1 MDSAYQ
7 DVEAQNVSY
16 EEPQGRRSGGHAT
29 SSTLSPDGITTTTRR
44 PTNFK
49 RQKSLV
55 RPERERVDRN
65 HPQYH
70 YRNAT
75 QNLDGSTIR
84 VQASTTGTD
93 PTGTP
98 LGRTGGVRRGKSV
111 LGREPEKP
119 GQPRLKAKSS
129 TPKRKAFVDIK
140 GLKKQ
145 SREWP
150 SKWIVYYN
158 AITCCFPAALL
169 KSCGMHT
176 KEIQRAWR
184 EKIALVSII
193 IVMVMAV
200 AFLTFGLQQAL
211 CRDNQTGKFVAGSR
225 PLNVIING
233 KGYYFSANANA
244 TGGVV
249 WMHPSINK
257 DISNEPVDIMNV
269 PVYGAKGMD
278 ASFLFQDPAGGAC
291 DKFIRRSTPAAAG
304 DIQANYY
311 FPCKMRS
318 IDGLTTVDPTPDKS
332 GAACH
337 APANDRSFWASLK
350 ARSADAPAYYTWD
363 NITSTDRRLFAYDGD
378 VIDAD
383 ILKWIKTDFTLDDG
397 ILAIRNGSIPV
408 QRDLSFLF
416 TQKKMTAL
424 GACLKQIARVGAM
437 DSKTIGCMTSD
448 VITYVSLVI
457 ILGVVFIKFF
467 LAVFFGWFLSHRLGG
482 FDNETY
488 QDRMKRAEQIEAWSS
503 DINRPA
509 FNNSKR
515 QTFFPTTSRFT
526 PSGSSSVLNT
536 PSLGQPSAR
545 PLSTFNRPTS
555 VFKPYTPPGS
565 PSANPAFLSPSS
577 TSLNRASYFNQPLGP
592 NGTPP
597 PSPPPLP
604 GAMRPSSIA
613 SFSGLRQMSRR
624 SSTSS
629 STATQPSNCPLPTS
643 PFVIQQPPV
652 TYQPFNFPLIHTM
665 ALVTCYSEGIDGLR
679 TTLDSIATTDYPNSH
694 KLIVVICD
702 GMIIGAGNNMSTPDI
717 CLSMMHDDL
726 IPRDD
731 VMAHSYVAIADGT
744 KRHNMAKVYAGFY
757 KYDDETVPD
766 KKLQKRVP
774 ICLIVKVGGPTEQN
788 MPKPGNRGKRDS
800 QIILM
805 SFLQHV
811 MFDERMTS
819 FEYEL
824 FNTIWRVTGVAP
836 DRYEIVLMV
845 DADTKVYPDSLSRMI
860 AAMAHDHEIMGL
872 CGETK
877 IANKTDSWVTM
888 IQVFEY
894 YISHH
899 MSKAFESMFG
909 GVTCLPGC
917 FCMYRIKAPK
927 GPNGYWVPILAN
939 PDIVEHYSENVVDT
953 LHKKNLLL
961 LGEDRYLST
970 LMLRTFPKRKMMF
983 VPQAI
988 CKTVVPDTF
997 KILLSQRR
1005 RWINSTIH
1013 NLMELVLVRDLC
1025 GTFCFSMQFIIFMEL
1040 VGTVVLPAAI
1050 SFTIYLVT
1058 ISIYRAVS
1066 HNESIPDTT
1075 VPLLLLAAILGLP
1088 AVLIVMTSRKMVYVG
1103 WMMVYLCSIFV
1114 WNFVLPAYA
1123 YWHFDD
1129 FSWGQTRMVAGE
1141 VAGAD
1146 HGGKEG
1152 QFDSSHITMKR
1163 WGEWERERRQK
1174 AAILAGLPAPQFLQV
1189 SDSGED
1195 YGMLGGGQGG
1205 MVREEDLSDESSNSR
1220 KTGDSAKPFAINRH
1234 LTQTSTGS
1242 SMNSSGGYTLT
1253 DPGFPGGPS
1262 MDSIPLLNMHAP
1274 APGGTIGRQRVSQ
1287 YNPYAGG
1294 SPGADARRMSTFMP
1308 PQSRQFTSSPKLSSN
1323 LVTSN
1328 YTPPP
1333 PPPGAR
1339 LASID
1344 TKAGPSPMMMMAA
1357 GAARAGSS
1365 VPSQMMSGSGQ
1376 GPVSQPSSG
1385 VGASPMRYPSEG
1397 STSSQ

>member
-1 MDSAYQ
+1 MESAYQ
-7 DVEAQNVSY
+7 DLENPSVTY
-16 EEPQGRRSGGHAT
+16 EEPHNRRQSAGPSLT
-29 SSTLSPDGITTTTRR
+29 IDTRR
-44 PTNFK
+44 PNPNFR

-55 RPERERVDRN
+55 RPERERIDKN
-65 HPQYH
+65 HPQYF
-70 YRNAT
+70 YRNVT
-75 QNLDGSTIR
+75 QNLDGSHIK
-84 VQASTTGTD
+84 VQASTTGNN
-93 PTGTP
+93 PTGAP
-98 LGRTGGVRRGKSV
+98 MGRATGGVRRGKSV

-119 GQPRLKAKSS
+119 GQMRSKSKS
-129 TPKRKAFVDIK
+129 QPKRKTIADIK
-140 GLKKQ
+140 NLKNPLKKEK
-145 SREWP
+145 REWP
-150 SKWIVYYN
+150 SKWIIYYN
-158 AITCCFPAALL
+158 AITCCFPAAILG
-169 KSCGMHT
+169 KCGMHT
-176 KEIQRAWR
+176 AEIQRAWR
-184 EKIALVSII
+184 EKIALVSL
-193 IVMVMAV
+193 IVFMVMAV

-211 CRDNQTGKFVAGSR
+211 CQDEQSGKFVAGSR
-225 PLNVIING
+225 QQDVIVNG
-233 KGYYFSANANA
+233 MGYYFNAQDSGN
-244 TGGVV
+244 GEPV
-249 WMHPSINK
+249 WMHPAVNK
-257 DISNEPVDIMNV
+257 DVSSEKIDIMNDRNNA
-269 PVYGAKGMD
+269 AKGMD
-278 ASFLFQDPAGGAC
+278 ASFLFQDQASAC
-291 DKFIRRSTPAAAG
+291 EGLITRSTAAAPA
-304 DIQANYY
+304 DNQAQYI
-311 FPCKMRS
+311 FPCVMRA
-318 IDGLTTVDPTPDKS
+318 IDGSTPPGSTPPGSVPNKIVD
-332 GAACH
+332 ACH
-337 APANDRSFWASLK
+337 TPVPDRESWNNLKSLYN
-350 ARSADAPAYYTWD
+350 APAYYTWG
-363 NITSTDRRLFAYDGD
+363 NITNPDRNLFAYDGD
-378 VIDAD
+378 VYDAD
-383 ILKWIKTDFTLDDG
+383 ILKWIKKDFALDET
-397 ILAIRNGSIPV
+397 IESLRNGTIPLR
-408 QRDLSFLF
+408 RDLSFLF
-416 TQKKMTAL
+416 VQKKMTNV
-424 GACLKQIARVGAM
+424 GACLKQIARIGAM

-509 FNNSKR
+509 FATKR

-526 PSGSSSVLNT
+526 PTAPNPGTSSGLGT
-536 PSLGQPSAR
+536 PSLAPPNAR
-545 PLSTFNRPTS
+545 PISTFNRPSS
-555 VFKPYTPPGS
+555 VLKPYTPPGS
-565 PSANPAFLSPSS
+565 PGINPAFLSASS
-577 TSLNRASYFNQPLGP
+577 TSLSRGSYLNQNLGP

-604 GAMRPSSIA
+604 NPMRPSSIA
-613 SFSGLRQMSRR
+613 SFGGPRNISRR

-629 STATQPSNCPLPTS
+629 STAAQPTNCPMPVS
-643 PFVIQQPPV
+643 PHVIQQPPV
-652 TYQPFNFPLIHTM
+652 SFQPFNFPLIHTM
-665 ALVTCYSEGIDGLR
+665 SLVTCYSEGIDGLR

-717 CLSMMHDDL
+717 CLSMMQDDL
-726 IPRDD
+726 VPRDD
-731 VMAHSYVAIADGT
+731 VIAHSYVAIADGT

-757 KYDDETVPD
+757 KYDDET
-766 KKLQKRVP
+766 
-774 ICLIVKVGGPTEQN
+774 
-788 MPKPGNRGKRDS
+788 
-800 QIILM
+800 IILM
-805 SFLQHV
+805 GFLQHV

-824 FNTIWRVTGVAP
+824 FNTIWRIAGVPA

-1025 GTFCFSMQFIIFMEL
+1025 GTFCFSMQFVIFMEL

-1050 SFTIYLVT
+1050 SFTIYLVV
-1058 ISIYRAVS
+1058 ISIYRAIS
-1066 HNESIPDTT
+1066 HDESIPDTT

-1163 WGEWERERRQK
+1163 WGEWEKERRMK
-1174 AAILAGLPAPQFLQV
+1174 AAILAGLPTPQFLV

-1195 YGMLGGGQGG
+1195 WMSH
-1205 MVREEDLSDESSNSR
+1205 VREEEMSDESSNSR
-1220 KTGDSAKPFAINRH
+1220 QTSDSSLPFASRH
-1234 LTQTSTGS
+1234 MTNGS
-1242 SMNSSGGYTLT
+1242 SGSAGGYSLT
-1253 DPGFPGGPS
+1253 DGGPFQNPG

-1274 APGGTIGRQRVSQ
+1274 APGGTIGRQRASQ
-1287 YNPYAGG
+1287 YHPNSPYGV
-1294 SPGADARRMSTFMP
+1294 PDRMSTLTP
-1308 PQSRQFTSSPKLSSN
+1308 PAMVHTPNRQYTSSPKLSSHLN
-1323 LVTSN
+1323 TS
-1328 YTPPP
+1328 YTPPLAP
-1333 PPPGAR
+1333 PSGPR
-1339 LASID
+1339 LGSID
-1344 TKAGPSPMMMMAA
+1344 TRAGPGSRPESPL
-1357 GAARAGSS
+1357 
-1365 VPSQMMSGSGQ
+1365 P
-1376 GPVSQPSSG
+1376 
-1385 VGASPMRYPSEG
+1385 
-1397 STSSQ
+1397 

>member
-1 MDSAYQ
+1 MESAYQ
-7 DVEAQNVSY
+7 DLENPSVTY
-16 EEPQGRRSGGHAT
+16 EEPHNRRQSGG
-29 SSTLSPDGITTTTRR
+29 LSLTIDTRR
-44 PTNFK
+44 PNPNFR

-55 RPERERVDRN
+55 RPERERIDKN
-65 HPQYH
+65 HPQYF
-70 YRNAT
+70 YRNVT
-75 QNLDGSTIR
+75 QNLDGSHIK
-84 VQASTTGTD
+84 VQASTTGNN

-98 LGRTGGVRRGKSV
+98 MGRATGGVRRGKSV

-119 GQPRLKAKSS
+119 GQMRSKSKS
-129 TPKRKAFVDIK
+129 QPKRKTIADIK
-140 GLKKQ
+140 NLKNPLKKEK
-145 SREWP
+145 REWP
-150 SKWIVYYN
+150 SKWIIYYN
-158 AITCCFPAALL
+158 AITCCFPAAILG
-169 KSCGMHT
+169 KCGMHT
-176 KEIQRAWR
+176 AEIQRAWR
-184 EKIALVSII
+184 EKIALVSL
-193 IVMVMAV
+193 IVFMVMAV

-211 CRDNQTGKFVAGSR
+211 CQDAQSGKFVAGSR
-225 PLNVIING
+225 QQDVILNG
-233 KGYYFSANANA
+233 MGYYFNAQDSGN
-244 TGGVV
+244 GEPV
-249 WMHPSINK
+249 WLHPALDK
-257 DISNEPVDIMNV
+257 DISSEKIDIMNDDHSA
-269 PVYGAKGMD
+269 AKGMD
-278 ASFLFQDPAGGAC
+278 ASFLFQDPASAC
-291 DKFIRRSTPAAAG
+291 EGLITRSIPAAPTDNQAQYIFPCIMRAIDGSTPPG
-304 DIQANYY
+304 
-311 FPCKMRS
+311 S
-318 IDGLTTVDPTPDKS
+318 LTDKI
-332 GAACH
+332 GTACH
-337 APANDRSFWASLK
+337 TPTADRESWNNLKSLYN
-350 ARSADAPAYYTWD
+350 APAYYTWG
-363 NITSTDRRLFAYDGD
+363 NITNPDRNLFAYDGD
-378 VIDAD
+378 VYDAD
-383 ILKWIKTDFTLDDG
+383 ILKWIKQDFTVDETIASL
-397 ILAIRNGSIPV
+397 RNGTIPLR
-408 QRDLSFLF
+408 RDLSFLF
-416 TQKKMTAL
+416 VQKKMTNV
-424 GACLKQIARVGAM
+424 GACLKQIARIGAM

-509 FNNSKR
+509 FATKR

-526 PSGSSSVLNT
+526 PTTPNSGTSSGLGT
-536 PSLGQPSAR
+536 PSLAPPNAR
-545 PLSTFNRPTS
+545 PISTFNRPSS
-555 VFKPYTPPGS
+555 VLKPYTPPGS
-565 PSANPAFLSPSS
+565 PGINPAFLSASS
-577 TSLNRASYFNQPLGP
+577 NSLNRGSYLNQNLGP

-604 GAMRPSSIA
+604 NPMRPSSIA
-613 SFSGLRQMSRR
+613 SFGGPRNISRR

-629 STATQPSNCPLPTS
+629 STATQQTNCPMPVS
-643 PFVIQQPPV
+643 PHVIQQPPV
-652 TYQPFNFPLIHTM
+652 SFQPFNFPLIHTM
-665 ALVTCYSEGIDGLR
+665 SLVTCYSEGIDGLR

-717 CLSMMHDDL
+717 CLSMMQDDL
-726 IPRDD
+726 VPRDD
-731 VMAHSYVAIADGT
+731 VIAHSYVAIADGT

-757 KYDDETVPD
+757 KYDDETVPN
-766 KKLQKRVP
+766 KQLQKRVP
-774 ICLIVKVGGPTEQN
+774 MCVIVKVGGPTEQN
-788 MPKPGNRGKRDS
+788 LPKPGNRGKRDS

-805 SFLQHV
+805 GFLQHV

-824 FNTIWRVTGVAP
+824 FNTIWRVAGVPA

-997 KILLSQRR
+997 TILLSQRR

-1025 GTFCFSMQFIIFMEL
+1025 GTFCFSMQFVIFMEL

-1050 SFTIYLVT
+1050 SFTIYLVA
-1058 ISIYRAVS
+1058 ISIYRAIS
-1066 HNESIPDTT
+1066 HDESIPDTT

-1163 WGEWERERRQK
+1163 WGEWEKERRMK
-1174 AAILAGLPAPQFLQV
+1174 AAILAGLPTPQFLV

-1195 YGMLGGGQGG
+1195 WMSQ
-1205 MVREEDLSDESSNSR
+1205 VREEEMSDESSNSR
-1220 KTGDSAKPFAINRH
+1220 QTSDSSLPFASRH
-1234 LTQTSTGS
+1234 MTNGS
-1242 SMNSSGGYTLT
+1242 SGSAGGYSLT
-1253 DPGFPGGPS
+1253 DGGPFQNPG

-1274 APGGTIGRQRVSQ
+1274 APGGTIGRQRASQ
-1287 YNPYAGG
+1287 YHPNSPYGV
-1294 SPGADARRMSTFMP
+1294 PDRMSTLTP
-1308 PQSRQFTSSPKLSSN
+1308 PAMVHTPNRQYTSSPKLSSHLN
-1323 LVTSN
+1323 TS

-1333 PPPGAR
+1333 APPSGPR
-1339 LASID
+1339 LGSID
-1344 TKAGPSPMMMMAA
+1344 TRAGPGSRPESPL
-1357 GAARAGSS
+1357 
-1365 VPSQMMSGSGQ
+1365 P
-1376 GPVSQPSSG
+1376 
-1385 VGASPMRYPSEG
+1385 
-1397 STSSQ
+1397 

>member
-1 MDSAYQ
+1 MDSAHQ
-7 DVEAQNVSY
+7 DVEATGVSY
-16 EEPQGRRSGGHAT
+16 EEPGQGRRQGATTTGASLGPEGGA
-29 SSTLSPDGITTTTRR
+29 TTTRR

-65 HPQYH
+65 HPQYY

-75 QNLDGSTIR
+75 QNLDGSAIR

-93 PTGTP
+93 PTGAP
-98 LGRTGGVRRGKSV
+98 LNRTGGVRRGKSV

-119 GQPRLKAKSS
+119 GQPRLKSKSN
-129 TPKRKAFVDIK
+129 TPKNKTFDS
-140 GLKKQ
+140 LKKLKEESQ
-145 SREWP
+145 EWP
-150 SKWIVYYN
+150 SMWVVYYN
-158 AITCCFPAALL
+158 AITCCFPAAIL
-169 KSCGMHT
+169 KSCGMGT
-176 KEIQRAWR
+176 IEIQRAWR
-184 EKIALVSII
+184 EKIALVSLIL
-193 IVMVMAV
+193 VMVLAV

-211 CRDNQTGKFVAGSR
+211 CQDEQSGKFVAGSR
-225 PLNVIING
+225 PTDVIVNG
-233 KGYYFSANANA
+233 MGYYFQPQN
-244 TGGVV
+244 
-249 WMHPSINK
+249 WMHPPIDK
-257 DISNEPVDIMNV
+257 DISLDTIDIMNV
-269 PVYGAKGMD
+269 PTYAAKGMD
-278 ASFLFQDPAGGAC
+278 ASFLFQETVGGAC
-291 DKFIRRSTPAAAG
+291 EGFITRTTTAAAN
-304 DIQANYY
+304 DLTADYY
-311 FPCKMRS
+311 FPCVMRS
-318 IDGLTTVDPTPDKS
+318 SDGITAVNTTVDKTGLGCHTATADRTYWNTLKS
-332 GAACH
+332 DY
-337 APANDRSFWASLK
+337 N
-350 ARSADAPAYYTWD
+350 APAYYNWD
-363 NITSTDRRLFAYDGD
+363 NITDTNRNFFAFDGD
-378 VIDAD
+378 VMDAD
-383 ILKWIKTDFTLDDG
+383 ILKWIKTDYTVDDS
-397 ILAIRNGSIPV
+397 LNALRNGSIV
-408 QRDLSFLF
+408 LQRDLSFLF
-416 TQKKMTAL
+416 VQKDMTKL

-437 DSKTIGCMTSD
+437 DSKTIGCMASD
-448 VITYVSLVI
+448 IITYVSLVI

-488 QDRMKRAEQIEAWSS
+488 QDRMKRAEQIEAWTS

-509 FNNSKR
+509 FNTKR

-526 PSGSSSVLNT
+526 PTTGGSSPALSNLS
-536 PSLGQPSAR
+536 PGQGMAR
-545 PLSTFNRPTS
+545 PMSIYNRPTS
-555 VFKPYTPPGS
+555 VFKPYTPPSS
-565 PSANPAFLSPSS
+565 PNANPAYMSPSS
-577 TSLNRASYFNQPLGP
+577 TSLSRASYLNHASAS
-592 NGTPP
+592 NGASP
-597 PSPPPLP
+597 PSPPPIP
-604 GAMRPSSIA
+604 GATRPVSVA
-613 SFSGLRQMSRR
+613 SFGGVRNTSRR

-629 STATQPSNCPLPTS
+629 STATQPSNCPLPVS
-643 PFVIQQPPV
+643 PFAVKQPPV
-652 TYQPFNFPLIHTM
+652 SFQPFNFPLIHTM

-702 GMIIGAGNNMSTPDI
+702 GMIVGAGNNMSTPEI
-717 CLSMMHDDL
+717 CLSMMQDDL
-726 IPRDD
+726 VPRDD
-731 VMAHSYVAIADGT
+731 VISHSYVAIADGT

-774 ICLIVKVGGPTEQN
+774 MCLIVKVGGPTEQN
-788 MPKPGNRGKRDS
+788 QPKPGNRGKRDS

-824 FNTIWRVTGVAP
+824 FNTIWRVAGVAP

-845 DADTKVYPDSLSRMI
+845 DADTKVYPDSLSRMV

-1013 NLMELVLVRDLC
+1013 NLLELVLVRDLC
-1025 GTFCFSMQFIIFMEL
+1025 GTFCFSMQFVIFMEL

-1058 ISIYRAVS
+1058 ISIYKAVT
-1066 HNESIPDTT
+1066 NDPKIPNTT

-1103 WMMVYLCSIFV
+1103 WMMVYLGSIFV
-1114 WNFVLPAYA
+1114 WNFVLPSYA

-1141 VAGAD
+1141 VAGHD
-1146 HGGKEG
+1146 HGTKEG

-1163 WGEWERERRQK
+1163 WGEWERERRHK
-1174 AAILAGLPAPQFLQV
+1174 AAILAGLPAPQFQV

-1195 YGMLGGGQGG
+1195 WI
-1205 MVREEDLSDESSNSR
+1205 VREEELSDGSSNSR
-1220 KTGDSAKPFAINRH
+1220 KTSESAKPFAGNRH
-1234 LTQTSTGS
+1234 MSQGS
-1242 SMNSSGGYTLT
+1242 SGSMNGVGAGGGYQLS
-1253 DPGFPGGPS
+1253 DPGFPVTPS
-1262 MDSIPLLNMHAP
+1262 MDSIPLLNMHVP
-1274 APGGTIGRQRVSQ
+1274 TPGGTIGRQRVSQ
-1287 YNPYAGG
+1287 FNPYGG
-1294 SPGADARRMSTFMP
+1294 GNPPDRMPGFLS

-1323 LVTSN
+1323 LATSS

-1333 PPPGAR
+1333 PPPGGPR
-1339 LASID
+1339 LNSID
-1344 TKAGPSPMMMMAA
+1344 TRAPSPMLMMAA
-1357 GAARAGSS
+1357 GVAMNDSS
-1365 VPSQMMSGSGQ
+1365 TALA
-1376 GPVSQPSSG
+1376 QPSSDD
-1385 VGASPMRYPSEG
+1385 
-1397 STSSQ
+1397 SQ

>member
-1 MDSAYQ
+1 MESSDQ
-7 DVEAQNVSY
+7 DLENPSVTYA
-16 EEPQGRRSGGHAT
+16 EPQNRRQPQSGLVIDT
-29 SSTLSPDGITTTTRR
+29 SKRHNI
-44 PTNFK
+44 NFR

-55 RPERERVDRN
+55 RPERERIDRN
-65 HPQYH
+65 HPQYF
-70 YRNAT
+70 YRNVT
-75 QNLDGSTIR
+75 QNLDSSHI
-84 VQASTTGTD
+84 VIQASTTGTD
-93 PTGTP
+93 PTGGAP
-98 LGRTGGVRRGKSV
+98 PSRATGGVRRGKSV
-111 LGREPEKP
+111 LGREIEKP
-119 GQPRLKAKSS
+119 GQMRSKVKVANS
-129 TPKRKAFVDIK
+129 KRKTITYIHSLK
-140 GLKKQ
+140 SPLKKEN
-145 SREWP
+145 REWP
-150 SKWIVYYN
+150 SKWVMYYQ
-158 AITCCFPAALL
+158 AVTCCFPAAVL
-169 KSCGMHT
+169 KTFGGMHT
-176 KEIQRAWR
+176 LEIQRAWR
-184 EKIALVSII
+184 EKIALVSLIVI
-193 IVMVMAV
+193 MVMVV

-211 CRDNQTGKFVAGSR
+211 CQDERSGKFVAGSR
-225 PLNVIING
+225 AEDVIING
-233 KGYYFSANANA
+233 MGYYFNAQDSGNGEP
-244 TGGVV
+244 T
-249 WMHPSINK
+249 WMHPSLNK
-257 DISNEPVDIMNV
+257 DISSEPVDIMNA
-269 PVYGAKGMD
+269 PGNAAKGMD
-278 ASFLFQDPAGGAC
+278 ASFLFQDVIGGAC
-291 DKFIRRSTPAAAG
+291 EGLITRNTPAAPT
-304 DIQANYY
+304 DTQANYY
-311 FPCKMRS
+311 FPCVMRS
-318 IDGLTTVDPTPDKS
+318 IDGITPLNATADRS

-337 APANDRSFWASLK
+337 TPPADRAFWNVLK
-350 ARSADAPAYYTWD
+350 SRYNAPAYYTWG
-363 NITSTDRRLFAYDGD
+363 NISNTDRSFFAYDGD
-378 VIDAD
+378 VIDAE
-383 ILKWIKTDFTLDDG
+383 ILKWIKPDFTLNDNMNA
-397 ILAIRNGSIPV
+397 LRNGSIRL
-408 QRDLSFLF
+408 QRDLSYLF
-416 TQKKMTAL
+416 VQKKMTNV
-424 GACLKQIARVGAM
+424 GTCLKQIARVGAM
-437 DSKTIGCMTSD
+437 DSKTIGCVTSD

-509 FNNSKR
+509 FANTKR
-515 QTFFPTTSRFT
+515 STFFPTTSRFT
-526 PSGSSSVLNT
+526 PTTNNHGSAS
-536 PSLGQPSAR
+536 SLGAQSLGPPSAR
-545 PLSTFNRPTS
+545 PLSNLNKPNGSFSKPTS
-555 VFKPYTPPGS
+555 PISPGI
-565 PSANPAFLSPSS
+565 NPAFLSASS
-577 TSLNRASYFNQPLGP
+577 ASASSASLHRGSYFNQSFGS

-597 PSPPPLP
+597 ASPPPIP
-604 GAMRPSSIA
+604 NPMRPISVN
-613 SFSGLRQMSRR
+613 SFGGMRNISRR
-624 SSTSS
+624 SSMSS
-629 STATQPSNCPLPTS
+629 SSAIQVSNCPMPVS
-643 PFVIQQPPV
+643 PFLIPQPPV
-652 TYQPFNFPLIHTM
+652 SFQPFNFPLIHTL

-726 IPRDD
+726 IPREE
-731 VMAHSYVAIADGT
+731 VVAHSYVAIADGT

-805 SFLQHV
+805 GFLQHV

-824 FNTIWRVTGVAP
+824 FNSIWRLTGVSA

-927 GPNGYWVPILAN
+927 GGSGYWVPILAN

-1025 GTFCFSMQFIIFMEL
+1025 GTFCFSMQFVIFMEL

-1058 ISIYRAVS
+1058 ISIYRAIS
-1066 HNESIPDTT
+1066 HDEKIPDTT

-1152 QFDSSHITMKR
+1152 QFDSSYIIMKR
-1163 WGEWERERRQK
+1163 WGEWEKERRLK
-1174 AAILAGLPAPQFLQV
+1174 AAILAGLPAPRFLV

-1195 YGMLGGGQGG
+1195 WSSQM
-1205 MVREEDLSDESSNSR
+1205 REEELSDGSPSSR
-1220 KTGDSAKPFAINRH
+1220 LARDSALPFARNINPG
-1234 LTQTSTGS
+1234 ST
-1242 SMNSSGGYTLT
+1242 GYTLS
-1253 DPGFPGGPS
+1253 DNPVYPGP
-1262 MDSIPLLNMHAP
+1262 MDSIPLFNMHAP
-1274 APGGTIGRQRVSQ
+1274 APGGTIGRQSFAT
-1287 YNPYAGG
+1287 P
-1294 SPGADARRMSTFMP
+1294 DRMSTLTP
-1308 PQSRQFTSSPKLSSN
+1308 PSMGYIQNRQFSTSPMLSSN
-1323 LVTSN
+1323 LAGSN
-1328 YTPPP
+1328 YTPPLL
-1333 PPPGAR
+1333 PPGGPH
-1339 LASID
+1339 LTSID
-1344 TKAGPSPMMMMAA
+1344 TRTASPTPLLS
-1357 GAARAGSS
+1357 GNNGSI
-1365 VPSQMMSGSGQ
+1365 PSQRQDS
-1376 GPVSQPSSG
+1376 
-1385 VGASPMRYPSEG
+1385 
-1397 STSSQ
+1397 

>member
-1 MDSAYQ
+1 MDPPYQ
-7 DVEAQNVSY
+7 DLESSSITYA
-16 EEPQGRRSGGHAT
+16 EPHNRRQSQGGLTIDTNMRG
-29 SSTLSPDGITTTTRR
+29 R
-44 PTNFK
+44 PNPNFR

-55 RPERERVDRN
+55 RPERERVDRS
-65 HPQYH
+65 HPQYF
-70 YRNAT
+70 YRNVT
-75 QNLDGSTIR
+75 QNLDGSHVK
-84 VQASTTGTD
+84 VQPSTTGTD
-93 PTGTP
+93 PTGGVAP
-98 LGRTGGVRRGKSV
+98 GRSAGGVRRGKSV
-111 LGREPEKP
+111 LGREIEKP
-119 GQPRLKAKSS
+119 GQMRVKAKA
-129 TPKRKAFVDIK
+129 TAPKRKIIADIK
-140 GLKKQ
+140 NPLKKKK
-145 SREWP
+145 REWP
-150 SKWIVYYN
+150 SKWIMYYN

-176 KEIQRAWR
+176 AEIQRAWR
-184 EKIALVSII
+184 EKIALVSL
-193 IVMVMAV
+193 IVMMVLAV

-211 CRDNQTGKFVAGSR
+211 CQDEQSGKFVAGSR
-225 PLNVIING
+225 AEDVIVNG
-233 KGYYFSANANA
+233 MGYYFNAQDSGN
-244 TGGVV
+244 GEPF
-249 WMHPSINK
+249 WMHPTLNK
-257 DISNEPVDIMNV
+257 EISNEPVDIMNAV
-269 PVYGAKGMD
+269 GGYAAKGMD
-278 ASFLFQDPAGGAC
+278 ASFLFQDTAGGAC
-291 DKFIRRSTPAAAG
+291 EGLIARSAPAAPT
-304 DIQANYY
+304 DTQANYY
-311 FPCKMRS
+311 FPCVMRS
-318 IDGLTTVDPTPDKS
+318 INGVTPVNATVDRA

-337 APANDRSFWASLK
+337 TPPADRAFWNTLK
-350 ARSADAPAYYTWD
+350 AKYNAPAYYTWG
-363 NITSTDRRLFAYDGD
+363 NISNTDRSLFAYDGD

-383 ILKWIKTDFTLDDG
+383 ILKWIKPEYTLDENMNA
-397 ILAIRNGSIPV
+397 LRNGSIHL

-416 TQKKMTAL
+416 VQKKMTKV

-437 DSKTIGCMTSD
+437 DSKTIGCVTSD

-467 LAVFFGWFLSHRLGG
+467 LAVFFGWFLSNRLGG

-488 QDRMKRAEQIEAWSS
+488 QDRIKRAEQIEAWSS

-509 FNNSKR
+509 FANSKR
-515 QTFFPTTSRFT
+515 STFFPTTSRFT
-526 PSGSSSVLNT
+526 PISNNPGSSTLGT
-536 PSLGQPSAR
+536 PTLGAPSAR
-545 PLSTFNRPTS
+545 PVSNFNRPIS
-555 VFKPYTPPGS
+555 AFNKPYTPPGS
-565 PSANPAFLSPSS
+565 PGINPAFLSASS
-577 TSLNRASYFNQPLGP
+577 ASNTSLNRGSYLNQSLGP

-604 GAMRPSSIA
+604 NPMRPA
-613 SFSGLRQMSRR
+613 SVNSFGGMRNMSRR

-629 STATQPSNCPLPTS
+629 STTPQQSNCPMPVS
-643 PFVIQQPPV
+643 PFAIAQPPV
-652 TYQPFNFPLIHTM
+652 SYQPFNFPLIHTM

-717 CLSMMHDDL
+717 CLSMMQDDL
-726 IPRDD
+726 VPRDD
-731 VMAHSYVAIADGT
+731 VVAHSYVAIADGT

-774 ICLIVKVGGPTEQN
+774 MCLIVKVGGPTEQN

-805 SFLQHV
+805 GFLQHV

-824 FNTIWRVTGVAP
+824 FNTIWRLTGVAP

-927 GPNGYWVPILAN
+927 GGNGYWVPILAN

-1025 GTFCFSMQFIIFMEL
+1025 GTFCFSMQFVIFMEL

-1058 ISIYRAVS
+1058 ISIYRAIS
-1066 HNESIPDTT
+1066 HDSSIPDTT

-1163 WGEWERERRQK
+1163 WGEWEKERRQK
-1174 AAILAGLPAPQFLQV
+1174 AAILAGLPTPQFLV

-1195 YGMLGGGQGG
+1195 WMSQ
-1205 MVREEDLSDESSNSR
+1205 VREEELSDESSSSR
-1220 KTGDSAKPFAINRH
+1220 KTGDSSQPFARH
-1234 LTQTSTGS
+1234 MTSGSSGSTG
-1242 SMNSSGGYTLT
+1242 GYSLS
-1253 DPGFPGGPS
+1253 DNLVYPAPG

-1274 APGGTIGRQRVSQ
+1274 APGGTIGRQSAI
-1287 YNPYAGG
+1287 YNYGNNTIYGVP
-1294 SPGADARRMSTFMP
+1294 DRMSTLTP
-1308 PQSRQFTSSPKLSSN
+1308 PAMSHVPNRQFTASPKLSSS
-1323 LVTSN
+1323 LAASN

-1333 PPPGAR
+1333 LPPTGPR
-1339 LASID
+1339 LNSID
-1344 TKAGPSPMMMMAA
+1344 TRAASPTPLLSGGSRPESPMP
-1357 GAARAGSS
+1357 RQDS
-1365 VPSQMMSGSGQ
+1365 
-1376 GPVSQPSSG
+1376 
-1385 VGASPMRYPSEG
+1385 
-1397 STSSQ
+1397 

>member
-1 MDSAYQ
+1 MS
-7 DVEAQNVSY
+7 
-16 EEPQGRRSGGHAT
+16 
-29 SSTLSPDGITTTTRR
+29 
-44 PTNFK
+44 
-49 RQKSLV
+49 
-55 RPERERVDRN
+55 VDRGIIGCHTN
-65 HPQYH
+65 
-70 YRNAT
+70 
-75 QNLDGSTIR
+75 
-84 VQASTTGTD
+84 V
-93 PTGTP
+93 
-98 LGRTGGVRRGKSV
+98 RGK
-111 LGREPEKP
+111 
-119 GQPRLKAKSS
+119 
-129 TPKRKAFVDIK
+129 
-140 GLKKQ
+140 
-145 SREWP
+145 W
-150 SKWIVYYN
+150 N
-158 AITCCFPAALL
+158 AL
-169 KSCGMHT
+169 
-176 KEIQRAWR
+176 
-184 EKIALVSII
+184 
-193 IVMVMAV
+193 
-200 AFLTFGLQQAL
+200 
-211 CRDNQTGKFVAGSR
+211 
-225 PLNVIING
+225 
-233 KGYYFSANANA
+233 
-244 TGGVV
+244 
-249 WMHPSINK
+249 
-257 DISNEPVDIMNV
+257 
-269 PVYGAKGMD
+269 
-278 ASFLFQDPAGGAC
+278 
-291 DKFIRRSTPAAAG
+291 
-304 DIQANYY
+304 
-311 FPCKMRS
+311 
-318 IDGLTTVDPTPDKS
+318 
-332 GAACH
+332 
-337 APANDRSFWASLK
+337 
-350 ARSADAPAYYTWD
+350 ARSAPTAPAYYTWE
-363 NITSTDRRLFAYDGD
+363 NITREDRNLFAYDGD

-383 ILKWIKTDFTLDDG
+383 ILKWIKTDQFTVSDSIAAL
-397 ILAIRNGSIPV
+397 RNGSIPLR
-408 QRDLSFLF
+408 RDLSFLF
-416 TQKKMTAL
+416 TKSKMGNL
-424 GACLKQIARVGAM
+424 GACVKQIARVGAM
-437 DSKTIGCMTSD
+437 DSKTIGCMTAD

-503 DINRPA
+503 DINKPA
-509 FNNSKR
+509 FANNKR
-515 QTFFPTTSRFT
+515 QTLFPTTSRFT
-526 PSGSSSVLNT
+526 PTTGSNTGSSSALAT
-536 PSLGQPSAR
+536 PSLGTPSAR

-565 PSANPAFLSPSS
+565 PGVNPAYLSASS
-577 TSLNRASYFNQPLGP
+577 SSLNRASYFNGPLGP

-604 GAMRPSSIA
+604 SALRPSSVA
-613 SFSGLRQMSRR
+613 SFGGIRNNSRR

-629 STATQPSNCPLPTS
+629 SNATQPSNCPLPIS
-643 PFVIQQPPV
+643 PFAVQQPPV
-652 TYQPFNFPLIHTM
+652 SFQPFNFPLIHTM

-717 CLSMMHDDL
+717 CLSMMQDDL
-726 IPRDD
+726 VPRDD
-731 VMAHSYVAIADGT
+731 VVAHSYVAIADGT

-757 KYDDETVPD
+757 KYDDETVPN
-766 KKLQKRVP
+766 KQLQKRVP
-774 ICLIVKVGGPTEQN
+774 MCVIVKVGGPTEQN
-788 MPKPGNRGKRDS
+788 LPKPGNRGKRDS

-805 SFLQHV
+805 GFLQHV

-824 FNTIWRVTGVAP
+824 FNTIWRIAGVPA

-1025 GTFCFSMQFIIFMEL
+1025 GTFCFSMQFVIFMEL

-1050 SFTIYLVT
+1050 SFTIYLVVL
-1058 ISIYRAVS
+1058 SIYGVIA
-1066 HNESIPDTT
+1066 HDTSIDTK

-1174 AAILAGLPAPQFLQV
+1174 AAILAGLPTPQFMV
-1189 SDSGED
+1189 SDSGEEW
-1195 YGMLGGGQGG
+1195 LSGQ
-1205 MVREEDLSDESSNSR
+1205 VREEELSDGSSNSR
-1220 KTGDSAKPFAINRH
+1220 KTSDSAQPFASPRH
-1234 LTQTSTGS
+1234 TPQGS
-1242 SMNSSGGYTLT
+1242 ETRRYTLS
-1253 DPGFPGGPS
+1253 DPPAAV
-1262 MDSIPLLNMHAP
+1262 DSIPLLNMHAP

-1287 YNPYAGG
+1287 YSPY
-1294 SPGADARRMSTFMP
+1294 GASGYGNFDNGANNNRMSTFTPPMMP
-1308 PQSRQFTSSPKLSSN
+1308 HPTRQYTSSPKLSSN
-1323 LVTSN
+1323 LASSN

-1333 PPPGAR
+1333 PAPGGPR
-1339 LASID
+1339 LNSID
-1344 TKAGPSPMMMMAA
+1344 TRAPSPLPPA
-1357 GAARAGSS
+1357 GAF
-1365 VPSQMMSGSGQ
+1365 
-1376 GPVSQPSSG
+1376 GPQRTDS
-1385 VGASPMRYPSEG
+1385 
-1397 STSSQ
+1397 

>member
-1 MDSAYQ
+1 MEPHQ
-7 DVEAQNVSY
+7 DPESHTVTIA
-16 EEPQGRRSGGHAT
+16 EPQNPRQSVLFDTPGVRRTNT
-29 SSTLSPDGITTTTRR
+29 S
-44 PTNFK
+44 NFR

-75 QNLDGSTIR
+75 QNLDGSHVR

-93 PTGTP
+93 PTGAVP
-98 LGRTGGVRRGKSV
+98 RSAGVRRGKSV
-111 LGREPEKP
+111 LGREIEKP
-119 GQPRLKAKSS
+119 GQARTKPKPAG
-129 TPKRKAFVDIK
+129 PKRKIIPDINES
-140 GLKKQ
+140 LKKKD
-145 SREWP
+145 REWP
-150 SKWIVYYN
+150 SKWIIYYN
-158 AITCCFPAALL
+158 AVTCCFPAALL
-169 KSCGMHT
+169 KSCGMQT
-176 KEIQRAWR
+176 PEIQRAWR
-184 EKIALVSII
+184 EKIALVSL
-193 IVMVMAV
+193 IVIMVLAV
-200 AFLTFGLQQAL
+200 GFLTFGLQQAL
-211 CRDNQTGKFVAGSR
+211 CQDEQSGKFVAGSR
-225 PLNVIING
+225 PENVIVDG
-233 KGYYFSANANA
+233 MGYYFNSEDKGN
-244 TGGVV
+244 GEPFFS
-249 WMHPSINK
+249 HPTLNK
-257 DISNEPVDIMNV
+257 LISSENVDIMNA
-269 PVYGAKGMD
+269 PGNAAKGMD
-278 ASFLFQDPAGGAC
+278 ASFLFQTAAARAPC
-291 DKFIRRSTPAAAG
+291 QHLITRKTPADPN
-304 DIQANYY
+304 DIQQDLF
-311 FPCKMRS
+311 FPCTMRS
-318 IDGLTTVDPTPDKS
+318 IDGTTQINPVADKKNSNPCHLVDS
-332 GAACH
+332 A
-337 APANDRSFWASLK
+337 RVFWSNLK
-350 ARSADAPAYYTWD
+350 TKYNAPAYYTWD
-363 NITSTDRRLFAYDGD
+363 NVTNPDRSFFAYDGD
-378 VIDAD
+378 VLDGD
-383 ILKWIKTDFTLDDG
+383 ILKWIKVDEFNIDDN
-397 ILAIRNGSIPV
+397 INALINGSIPLH
-408 QRDLSFLF
+408 RDLSFLF
-416 TQKKMTAL
+416 VQRKMTDL
-424 GACLKQIARVGAM
+424 GTCLKSIARVGAM
-437 DSKTIGCMTSD
+437 DSKTIGCVTSD

-467 LAVFFGWFLSHRLGG
+467 LAVFFGWFLSNRLGG

-488 QDRMKRAEQIEAWSS
+488 QDRMKRAEHIEAWSS
-503 DINRPA
+503 DIHRPA
-509 FNNSKR
+509 FSNSKR
-515 QTFFPTTSRFT
+515 ATLFPTTSRFT
-526 PSGSSSVLNT
+526 PTSSNPGST
-536 PSLGQPSAR
+536 QSLGAPSAR
-545 PLSTFNRPTS
+545 PISTFHRPGS
-555 VFKPYTPPGS
+555 ALHKPTPPGS
-565 PSANPAFLSPSS
+565 PAVNPAFLSASS
-577 TSLNRASYFNQPLGP
+577 TSLNRMSYLNQPLGP

-597 PSPPPLP
+597 PSPPPPPPLANP
-604 GAMRPSSIA
+604 MRPPSVH
-613 SFSGLRQMSRR
+613 SFSGGRNMSRR

-629 STATQPSNCPLPTS
+629 STQAQPSNCPMPVS
-643 PFVIQQPPV
+643 PFVIPQPPV
-652 TYQPFNFPLIHTM
+652 SYQPFNFPLIHTM

-717 CLSMMHDDL
+717 CLSMMQDDL
-726 IPRDD
+726 VPRDE
-731 VMAHSYVAIADGT
+731 VVSHSYVAIADGT

-774 ICLIVKVGGPTEQN
+774 MCLIVKVGGPTEQN

-805 SFLQHV
+805 GFLQHV

-819 FEYEL
+819 FEYEF
-824 FNTIWRVTGVAP
+824 FNTIWRLTGVSA

-877 IANKTDSWVTM
+877 IANKTDSWVSM

-927 GPNGYWVPILAN
+927 GDNGYWVPILAN

-1013 NLMELVLVRDLC
+1013 NLLELVLVRDLC
-1025 GTFCFSMQFIIFMEL
+1025 GTFCFSMQFVIFMEL

-1058 ISIYRAVS
+1058 ISIYRAIS
-1066 HNESIPDTT
+1066 HDPKIPDTT

-1103 WMMVYLCSIFV
+1103 WMMVYLCSIFI

-1141 VAGAD
+1141 GAGGHD

-1152 QFDSSHITMKR
+1152 HFDSSHIVMKR
-1163 WGEWERERRQK
+1163 WGEWEKERRRK
-1174 AAILAGLPAPQFLQV
+1174 AALLAGLPTPQFLV
-1189 SDSGED
+1189 SDTDE
-1195 YGMLGGGQGG
+1195 YMGGQL
-1205 MVREEDLSDESSNSR
+1205 REEELSDESTSTR
-1220 KTGDSAKPFAINRH
+1220 RTGDSAQPFARQNNG
-1234 LTQTSTGS
+1234 SNTGYTLS
-1242 SMNSSGGYTLT
+1242 DPPVGYTLT
-1253 DPGFPGGPS
+1253 DTPISASPTL
-1262 MDSIPLLNMHAP
+1262 DSIPLMNMHAP
-1274 APGGTIGRQRVSQ
+1274 APGGTIGRQSMYIPSQ
-1287 YNPYAGG
+1287 
-1294 SPGADARRMSTFMP
+1294 SPFGLPDRMSTLSP
-1308 PQSRQFTSSPKLSSN
+1308 GIGPDRRLSNSPKQSSN
-1323 LVTSN
+1323 LAGSS
-1328 YTPPP
+1328 YTPPSGP
-1333 PPPGAR
+1333 R
-1339 LASID
+1339 LGSID
-1344 TKAGPSPMMMMAA
+1344 TRATLSSPL
-1357 GAARAGSS
+1357 
-1365 VPSQMMSGSGQ
+1365 SGS
-1376 GPVSQPSSG
+1376 VFTESTESQHD
-1385 VGASPMRYPSEG
+1385 M
-1397 STSSQ
+1397 

>member
-1 MDSAYQ
+1 METYQ
-7 DVEAQNVSY
+7 DLESQSHGDS
-16 EEPQGRRSGGHAT
+16 QGRRPSQGVLTIDTSNSANRTTPRSAT
-29 SSTLSPDGITTTTRR
+29 GFR
-44 PTNFK
+44 

-55 RPERERVDRN
+55 RPERERIDRN
-65 HPQYH
+65 HPQYY

-75 QNLDGSTIR
+75 QNLDGSHIK
-84 VQASTTGTD
+84 VQASTTGND
-93 PTGTP
+93 PMMAPTSP
-98 LGRTGGVRRGKSV
+98 SAGRANAMAAGGIRRGKSV
-111 LGREPEKP
+111 LGREIEKP
-119 GQPRLKAKSS
+119 GQMRNKAKAAAAS
-129 TPKRKAFVDIK
+129 KRKTIADIK
-140 GLKKQ
+140 NLKNPLKK
-145 SREWP
+145 SKREWP
-150 SKWIVYYN
+150 SKWIIYYN
-158 AITCCFPAALL
+158 AITCCFPGALL
-169 KSCGMHT
+169 KRCGMHT
-176 KEIQRAWR
+176 QEIQRAWR
-184 EKIALVSII
+184 EKIALVSL
-193 IVMVMAV
+193 IVMMVLAV

-211 CRDNQTGKFVAGSR
+211 CQDEQSGKFVAGSR
-225 PLNVIING
+225 EQDVIVNG
-233 KGYYFSANANA
+233 MGYYFNAEDSGN
-244 TGGVV
+244 GENV
-249 WMHPSINK
+249 WLHPSLNK
-257 DISNEPVDIMNV
+257 DISSEPVDIMNA
-269 PVYGAKGMD
+269 PGFAAKGMD
-278 ASFLFQDPAGGAC
+278 ASFLFQEPAGGAC
-291 DKFIRRSTPAAAG
+291 EGLITRIQPAPAT
-304 DIQANYY
+304 DNQANLY
-311 FPCKMRS
+311 FPCVMLS
-318 IDGLTTVDPTPDKS
+318 IDGTTQVNQTVDRTGS
-332 GAACH
+332 ACH
-337 APANDRSFWASLK
+337 LPASDRSSWNELK
-350 ARSADAPAYYTWD
+350 KLYNAPAYYTWG
-363 NITSTDRRLFAYDGD
+363 NITNPDRSYFAYDGD
-378 VIDAD
+378 VIDAE
-383 ILKWIKTDFTLDDG
+383 ILKWIKPEFLIDENINAL
-397 ILAIRNGSIPV
+397 RNGSIRL

-416 TQKKMTAL
+416 VQKKMTKV
-424 GACLKQIARVGAM
+424 GACLKQIARVGAV

-482 FDNETY
+482 FNNETY

-509 FNNSKR
+509 FANSKR
-515 QTFFPTTSRFT
+515 TTFFPTTSRFT
-526 PSGSSSVLNT
+526 PTVASGSGSSLGT
-536 PSLGQPSAR
+536 PMMAPTAR
-545 PLSTFNRPTS
+545 PISSFNRPNS
-555 VFKPYTPPGS
+555 VFNKPYTPPGS
-565 PSANPAFLSPSS
+565 PGINPAFLSASS
-577 TSLNRASYFNQPLGP
+577 TSLSRNSYFNQTLGP

-604 GAMRPSSIA
+604 NPMRPSSVS
-613 SFSGLRQMSRR
+613 SFGGNGIRGVSRR

-629 STATQPSNCPLPTS
+629 STANQQFSNCPMPVS
-643 PFVIQQPPV
+643 PFVIAQPPV
-652 TYQPFNFPLIHTM
+652 SFQPFNFPLIHTM
-665 ALVTCYSEGIDGLR
+665 ALVTCYSEGVDGLR

-694 KLIVVICD
+694 KMIVIICD

-717 CLSMMHDDL
+717 CLSMMQDDL

-731 VMAHSYVAIADGT
+731 VIAHSYVAIADGT

-757 KYDDETVPD
+757 KYNDETVPD

-774 ICLIVKVGGPTEQN
+774 VCLIVKVGGPTEQN
-788 MPKPGNRGKRDS
+788 LPKPGNRGKRDS

-805 SFLQHV
+805 GFLQHV
-811 MFDERMTS
+811 MFDERLTS

-824 FNTIWRVTGVAP
+824 FNTIWRLTGVAP

-1025 GTFCFSMQFIIFMEL
+1025 GTFCFSMQFVIFMEL

-1050 SFTIYLVT
+1050 SFTIYLVV
-1058 ISIYRAVS
+1058 ISIYRAIS
-1066 HNESIPDTT
+1066 HDETIPDTT

-1163 WGEWERERRQK
+1163 WGEWEKERRQK
-1174 AAILAGLPAPQFLQV
+1174 AAILAGLPTPQFLV

-1195 YGMLGGGQGG
+1195 WH
-1205 MVREEDLSDESSNSR
+1205 VKEEELSDESSSSR
-1220 KTGDSAKPFAINRH
+1220 RTGDSSLPFASRH
-1234 LTQTSTGS
+1234 LTSGS
-1242 SMNSSGGYTLT
+1242 SGSAGTGVYSLSETYNPMM
-1253 DPGFPGGPS
+1253 PG
-1262 MDSIPLLNMHAP
+1262 MDSIPLMNMHAP
-1274 APGGTIGRQRVSQ
+1274 APGGTIGRQRASQ
-1287 YNPYAGG
+1287 LPPSGSSVFSNGVVVVPDRVMSGRPPYSA
-1294 SPGADARRMSTFMP
+1294 
-1308 PQSRQFTSSPKLSSN
+1308 SPKLGGQLTNNS
-1323 LVTSN
+1323 TG
-1328 YTPPP
+1328 YMPPP
-1333 PPPGAR
+1333 LPPSGPR
-1339 LASID
+1339 LGSID
-1344 TKAGPSPMMMMAA
+1344 TRAPSPSPLVAA
-1357 GAARAGSS
+1357 ADQNQTSSSRAE
-1365 VPSQMMSGSGQ
+1365 
-1376 GPVSQPSSG
+1376 
-1385 VGASPMRYPSEG
+1385 SPMPRQDS
-1397 STSSQ
+1397 

>member
-1 MDSAYQ
+1 MEQPYQ
-7 DVEAQNVSY
+7 DLESPTVTYA
-16 EEPQGRRSGGHAT
+16 EPQNRRHSQGGLT
-29 SSTLSPDGITTTTRR
+29 IDTNVRR
-44 PTNFK
+44 PNPNFR

-65 HPQYH
+65 HPQYF
-70 YRNAT
+70 YRNVT
-75 QNLDGSTIR
+75 QNLDGSHVK
-84 VQASTTGTD
+84 VQPSTTGTD
-93 PTGTP
+93 PTGGAAP
-98 LGRTGGVRRGKSV
+98 GRSAGVVRRGKSV
-111 LGREPEKP
+111 LGREIEKP
-119 GQPRLKAKSS
+119 GQMRAKEKAAA
-129 TPKRKAFVDIK
+129 PKRKIIADLKIP
-140 GLKKQ
+140 LKKQ
-145 SREWP
+145 KREWP
-150 SKWIVYYN
+150 SSWIIYYN
-158 AITCCFPAALL
+158 AVTCCFPAALL
-169 KSCGMHT
+169 NKCGMHT
-176 KEIQRAWR
+176 AEIQRAWR
-184 EKIALVSII
+184 EKIALVSLILI
-193 IVMVMAV
+193 IVGGV
-200 AFLTFGLQQAL
+200 AFLTFGLQAAL
-211 CRDNQTGKFVAGSR
+211 CHDDQGGKFVAGSR
-225 PLNVIING
+225 AEDVIVDG
-233 KGYYFSANANA
+233 MGYYFSGSGETA
-244 TGGVV
+244 
-249 WMHPSINK
+249 WLHPSLDK
-257 DISNEPVDIMNV
+257 DISSDAIDIMNA
-269 PVYGAKGMD
+269 PGYAAKGMD
-278 ASFLFQDPAGGAC
+278 ASFLFQDAIGGAC
-291 DKFIRRSTPAAAG
+291 DGLITRTTPAAAT
-304 DIQANYY
+304 DTQADYY
-311 FPCKMRS
+311 FPCVMRS
-318 IDGLTTVDPTPDKS
+318 IEGTTAVNTTADKT
-332 GAACH
+332 GTACH
-337 APANDRSFWASLK
+337 TPTADRTFWNTLKSNYNAPT
-350 ARSADAPAYYTWD
+350 YYTWD
-363 NITSTDRRLFAYDGD
+363 NITNPDRSFFAYDGD

-383 ILKWIKTDFTLDDG
+383 ILKWIKTDFTLDDNMNA
-397 ILAIRNGSIPV
+397 LRNGSITL

-416 TQKKMTAL
+416 VQKKMTNV

-437 DSKTIGCMTSD
+437 DSKTIGCVTSD

-457 ILGVVFIKFF
+457 ILAVVFIKFF
-467 LAVFFGWFLSHRLGG
+467 LAVFFGWFLGHRLGG

-488 QDRMKRAEQIEAWSS
+488 QDRVKRAEQIEAWSS

-509 FNNSKR
+509 FANGKR
-515 QTFFPTTSRFT
+515 STFFPTTSRFT
-526 PSGSSSVLNT
+526 PTTNNPGPGSVMGTPTLGPASS
-536 PSLGQPSAR
+536 R
-545 PLSTFNRPTS
+545 PLSTFNRPNTM
-555 VFKPYTPPGS
+555 FNKPTPPGS
-565 PSANPAFLSPSS
+565 PGINPAFLSASS
-577 TSLNRASYFNQPLGP
+577 ASNSSLNRGSYFNQSLGP

-597 PSPPPLP
+597 PSPPPLLNP
-604 GAMRPSSIA
+604 MRPASVSS
-613 SFSGLRQMSRR
+613 FGGLRNMSRR

-629 STATQPSNCPLPTS
+629 STAIQQSNCPMPVS
-643 PFVIQQPPV
+643 PFVISQPPV
-652 TYQPFNFPLIHTM
+652 SFQPFNFPLIHTM

-694 KLIVVICD
+694 KMIVIICD

-726 IPRDD
+726 VPRDE
-731 VMAHSYVAIADGT
+731 VVAHSYVAIADGT

-766 KKLQKRVP
+766 KKMQKRVP
-774 ICLIVKVGGPTEQN
+774 VCLIVKVGGPTEQN

-805 SFLQHV
+805 GFLQHV

-824 FNTIWRVTGVAP
+824 FNTIWRLTGVAA

-983 VPQAI
+983 IPHAI

-997 KILLSQRR
+997 AILLSQRR

-1025 GTFCFSMQFIIFMEL
+1025 GTFCFSMQFVIFMEL

-1050 SFTIYLVT
+1050 SFTIYMVA
-1058 ISIYRAVS
+1058 ISIYRAAF
-1066 HNESIPDTT
+1066 HDYNLPDTT

-1103 WMMVYLCSIFV
+1103 WMMIYLCSLFV

-1163 WGEWERERRQK
+1163 WGEWEKERRQK
-1174 AAILAGLPAPQFLQV
+1174 AAVLAGLPTPQFMV

-1195 YGMLGGGQGG
+1195 WMSL
-1205 MVREEDLSDESSNSR
+1205 VREEELSDESSSSR
-1220 KTGDSAKPFAINRH
+1220 RTGDSSQPFARH
-1234 LTQTSTGS
+1234 VTAGSTGYS
-1242 SMNSSGGYTLT
+1242 LTDNPVYSSGG
-1253 DPGFPGGPS
+1253 
-1262 MDSIPLLNMHAP
+1262 MDSIPLMNMHAP
-1274 APGGTIGRQRVSQ
+1274 APGGTIGRQRASQ
-1287 YNPYAGG
+1287 YAPLPYGV
-1294 SPGADARRMSTFMP
+1294 PDRMSNLTP
-1308 PQSRQFTSSPKLSSN
+1308 PAMGYVPNRQFTSSPKLSSN
-1323 LVTSN
+1323 LAGSS
-1328 YTPPP
+1328 YMPPP
-1333 PPPGAR
+1333 LPPSGPR
-1339 LASID
+1339 LGSID
-1344 TKAGPSPMMMMAA
+1344 TRATSPTPLLS
-1357 GAARAGSS
+1357 GDVNAGSR
-1365 VPSQMMSGSGQ
+1365 PE
-1376 GPVSQPSSG
+1376 
-1385 VGASPMRYPSEG
+1385 SPIPP
-1397 STSSQ
+1397 QDL

>member
-1 MDSAYQ
+1 MDSSYQ
-7 DVEAQNVSY
+7 DLENPTVTYA
-16 EEPQGRRSGGHAT
+16 EPQIRRQSQSG
-29 SSTLSPDGITTTTRR
+29 LIVDTTRR
-44 PTNFK
+44 AGAMR

-55 RPERERVDRN
+55 RPERERIDRN
-65 HPQYH
+65 HPQYF
-70 YRNAT
+70 YRNVT
-75 QNLDGSTIR
+75 QNLDSNHIMI
-84 VQASTTGTD
+84 QASTTGTD
-93 PTGTP
+93 PTGAP
-98 LGRTGGVRRGKSV
+98 PNRSTGGVRRGKSV
-111 LGREPEKP
+111 LGREIEKP
-119 GQPRLKAKSS
+119 GQLRTKDKTGASKHKVVADVKDP
-129 TPKRKAFVDIK
+129 
-140 GLKKQ
+140 LKKEK
-145 SREWP
+145 REWP
-150 SKWIVYYN
+150 SKWIMYYQ
-158 AITCCFPAALL
+158 AITCCFPAAVL
-169 KSCGMHT
+169 KTCGGMHT
-176 KEIQRAWR
+176 AEIQRAWR
-184 EKIALVSII
+184 EKIALVSLILM
-193 IVMVMAV
+193 MVLAV

-211 CRDNQTGKFVAGSR
+211 CQDEQSGKFVAGSR
-225 PLNVIING
+225 AEDVIVNG
-233 KGYYFSANANA
+233 MGYYFSAQD
-244 TGGVV
+244 TGNGEPA
-249 WMHPSINK
+249 WMHPSLNK
-257 DISNEPVDIMNV
+257 EVSSEPVDIMNA
-269 PVYGAKGMD
+269 PNNAAKGMD
-278 ASFLFQDPAGGAC
+278 ASFLFQDVAGGAC
-291 DKFIRRSTPAAAG
+291 EGLITRSVPAAPT
-304 DIQANYY
+304 DTQANYY
-311 FPCKMRS
+311 FPCVMKS
-318 IDGLTTVDPTPDKS
+318 VDGITAPNATS
-332 GAACH
+332 NGAACH
-337 APANDRSFWASLK
+337 TPAADRAFWNILK
-350 ARSADAPAYYTWD
+350 SKYNAPAYYTWE
-363 NITSTDRRLFAYDGD
+363 NITNPERDLFAYDGD
-378 VIDAD
+378 VIDAY
-383 ILKWIKTDFTLDDG
+383 ILKWIKPEYTLDDN
-397 ILAIRNGSIPV
+397 LNALRNGSIRL

-416 TQKKMTAL
+416 AQKKMTHV

-437 DSKTIGCMTSD
+437 DSKTIGCVTSD
-448 VITYVSLVI
+448 VITIVSLVI

-488 QDRMKRAEQIEAWSS
+488 QDRIKRAEQIEAWSS

-509 FNNSKR
+509 FANGKR
-515 QTFFPTTSRFT
+515 STFFPTTSRFT
-526 PSGSSSVLNT
+526 PTANHGSAS
-536 PSLGQPSAR
+536 SLGQQSLGVPSAR
-545 PLSTFNRPTS
+545 PVSTFNRPNS
-555 VFKPYTPPGS
+555 SFVKPYTPPGS
-565 PSANPAFLSPSS
+565 PGINPAFLSASS
-577 TSLNRASYFNQPLGP
+577 ASSSSLSRGTYFNQSLGP

-597 PSPPPLP
+597 PSPPPVP
-604 GAMRPSSIA
+604 NPMRPA
-613 SFSGLRQMSRR
+613 SVNSFGAIRNVSRR

-629 STATQPSNCPLPTS
+629 SAAAQPTNCPMPVS
-643 PFVIQQPPV
+643 PHLIPQPPV
-652 TYQPFNFPLIHTM
+652 SYQPFNFPLIHTM

-717 CLSMMHDDL
+717 CLSMMEDDL
-726 IPRDD
+726 VPRDE
-731 VMAHSYVAIADGT
+731 VIAHSYVAIADGT

-774 ICLIVKVGGPTEQN
+774 VCLIVKVGGPTEQN
-788 MPKPGNRGKRDS
+788 MAKPGNRGKRDS

-805 SFLQHV
+805 GFLQHV

-824 FNTIWRVTGVAP
+824 FNSIWRLTGVSA

-877 IANKTDSWVTM
+877 IANKTDSWVSM

-927 GPNGYWVPILAN
+927 GGSGYWVPILAN

-1025 GTFCFSMQFIIFMEL
+1025 GTFCFSMQFVIFMEL

-1050 SFTIYLVT
+1050 SFTIYLVI
-1058 ISIYRAVS
+1058 ISIYRAIS
-1066 HNESIPDTT
+1066 HDPKIPDTT

-1088 AVLIVMTSRKMVYVG
+1088 AVLIVMTSRKMVYIG

-1146 HGGKEG
+1146 DHGGKEG
-1152 QFDSSHITMKR
+1152 QFDSSHIVMKR
-1163 WGEWERERRQK
+1163 WGEWEKERRQK
-1174 AAILAGLPAPQFLQV
+1174 AAILAGLPTPQFLV

-1195 YGMLGGGQGG
+1195 WSSQ
-1205 MVREEDLSDESSNSR
+1205 VREEELSDESSSSR
-1220 KTGDSAKPFAINRH
+1220 KTGDSTQPFARH
-1234 LTQTSTGS
+1234 
-1242 SMNSSGGYTLT
+1242 MNSPGYTLSDNPVYT
-1253 DPGFPGGPS
+1253 GPA

-1274 APGGTIGRQRVSQ
+1274 APGGTIGRQSFVA
-1287 YNPYAGG
+1287 P
-1294 SPGADARRMSTFMP
+1294 DRMLNMTP
-1308 PQSRQFTSSPKLSSN
+1308 PAMSHVPNRQFTSSPKLSSN
-1323 LVTSN
+1323 LAGSN
-1328 YTPPP
+1328 YKPPP
-1333 PPPGAR
+1333 LPPSGPR
-1339 LASID
+1339 LGSVD
-1344 TKAGPSPMMMMAA
+1344 T
-1357 GAARAGSS
+1357 R
-1365 VPSQMMSGSGQ
+1365 V
-1376 GPVSQPSSG
+1376 
-1385 VGASPMRYPSEG
+1385 ASPTPLLGGNNATMPRAESPLSRQD
-1397 STSSQ
+1397 S

>member
-1 MDSAYQ
+1 MESAYR
-7 DVEAQNVSY
+7 DLENPTVTY
-16 EEPQGRRSGGHAT
+16 EEPHNRRQSGGLT
-29 SSTLSPDGITTTTRR
+29 IDTRR
-44 PTNFK
+44 PNPNFR

-55 RPERERVDRN
+55 RPERERIDKN
-65 HPQYH
+65 HPQYF
-70 YRNAT
+70 YRNVT
-75 QNLDGSTIR
+75 QNLDGSHIR
-84 VQASTTGTD
+84 VQASTTGNN
-93 PTGTP
+93 PAGAP
-98 LGRTGGVRRGKSV
+98 LGRATGGVRRGKSV

-119 GQPRLKAKSS
+119 GMMRSKSK
-129 TPKRKAFVDIK
+129 TAPKRKNIADIK
-140 GLKKQ
+140 NLKNPLKKEK
-145 SREWP
+145 REWP
-150 SKWIVYYN
+150 SKWIIYYN
-158 AITCCFPAALL
+158 AVTCCFPAAILS
-169 KSCGMHT
+169 KCGMHT
-176 KEIQRAWR
+176 AEIQRAWR
-184 EKIALVSII
+184 EKIALVSL
-193 IVMVMAV
+193 IVLMVLAV

-211 CRDNQTGKFVAGSR
+211 CQDEQSGKFIAGSR
-225 PLNVIING
+225 PQDVIVNG
-233 KGYYFSANANA
+233 MGYYFNAQDSGN
-244 TGGVV
+244 GEPV
-249 WMHPSINK
+249 WMHPAVIKETSSEKI
-257 DISNEPVDIMNV
+257 DIMNDIKY
-269 PVYGAKGMD
+269 PAKGMD
-278 ASFLFQDPAGGAC
+278 ASFLFQEPASECEGL
-291 DKFIRRSTPAAAG
+291 ITRSTPAPPT
-304 DIQANYY
+304 DNQPQNY
-311 FPCKMRS
+311 FPCVMIR
-318 IDGLTTVDPTPDKS
+318 IDGGTAPGTYDKTT
-332 GAACH
+332 AALGCH
-337 APANDRSFWASLK
+337 ALPGDREKWNYLKSLYN
-350 ARSADAPAYYTWD
+350 APAYYTWS
-363 NITSTDRRLFAYDGD
+363 NITDPERNFFAYDGD
-378 VIDAD
+378 VYDAD
-383 ILKWIKTDFTLDDG
+383 ILKWIKPEFAVDDT
-397 ILAIRNGSIPV
+397 ISALRNGSIPLR
-408 QRDLSFLF
+408 RDLSFLF
-416 TQKKMTAL
+416 VQKKMT
-424 GACLKQIARVGAM
+424 GVSGCLKQIARVGAM

-448 VITYVSLVI
+448 VITIVSLVI

-509 FNNSKR
+509 FAGGKR

-526 PSGSSSVLNT
+526 PNAPNAQTSSGLGT
-536 PSLGQPSAR
+536 PSLAPPNAR
-545 PLSTFNRPTS
+545 PISTFQRQS
-555 VFKPYTPPGS
+555 SALKPYTPPGS
-565 PSANPAFLSPSS
+565 PGINPAFLSASS
-577 TSLNRASYFNQPLGP
+577 TSLNRGSYFNQSLGP

-604 GAMRPSSIA
+604 NPMRPSSLS
-613 SFSGLRQMSRR
+613 SFGAPRNISRR

-629 STATQPSNCPLPTS
+629 STAVPTSNCPMPVS
-643 PFVIQQPPV
+643 PHVIQQPPV
-652 TYQPFNFPLIHTM
+652 SFQPFNFPLIHTM

-717 CLSMMHDDL
+717 CLSMMQDDL
-726 IPRDD
+726 VPRED
-731 VMAHSYVAIADGT
+731 VIAHSYVAIADGT

-757 KYDDETVPD
+757 KYDDETVPN
-766 KKLQKRVP
+766 KQLQKRVP
-774 ICLIVKVGGPTEQN
+774 MCVIVKVGGPTEQN
-788 MPKPGNRGKRDS
+788 LPKPGNRGKRDS

-805 SFLQHV
+805 GFLQHV

-824 FNTIWRVTGVAP
+824 FNTIWRVTGVAA

-927 GPNGYWVPILAN
+927 GSNGYWVPILAN

-1025 GTFCFSMQFIIFMEL
+1025 GTFCFSMQFVIFMEL

-1058 ISIYRAVS
+1058 ISIYRAIS
-1066 HNESIPDTT
+1066 HDESIPDTT

-1129 FSWGQTRMVAGE
+1129 FSWGQTRLVAGE

-1163 WGEWERERRQK
+1163 WGEWEKERRQK
-1174 AAILAGLPAPQFLQV
+1174 AAILAGLPTPQFLV

-1195 YGMLGGGQGG
+1195 WMSQ
-1205 MVREEDLSDESSNSR
+1205 VREEEMSDESSNSR
-1220 KTGDSAKPFAINRH
+1220 QTSDSSLPFASRH
-1234 LTQTSTGS
+1234 LTSGS
-1242 SMNSSGGYTLT
+1242 SGSAGGYSLT
-1253 DPGFPGGPS
+1253 DAPYPGPVI
-1262 MDSIPLLNMHAP
+1262 DSIPLLNMHAP
-1274 APGGTIGRQRVSQ
+1274 TPGGTIGRQSQ
-1287 YNPYAGG
+1287 YGHNSPYGV
-1294 SPGADARRMSTFMP
+1294 PDRMTTLTP
-1308 PQSRQFTSSPKLSSN
+1308 PAMVHAPNRQYTSSPKLSSN
-1323 LVTSN
+1323 LNTS

-1333 PPPGAR
+1333 APPSGPR
-1339 LASID
+1339 LGSID
-1344 TKAGPSPMMMMAA
+1344 TRSAPG
-1357 GAARAGSS
+1357 
-1365 VPSQMMSGSGQ
+1365 SGSR
-1376 GPVSQPSSG
+1376 PE
-1385 VGASPMRYPSEG
+1385 SPL
-1397 STSSQ
+1397 Q

>member
-1 MDSAYQ
+1 MHTQPDIEGQES
-7 DVEAQNVSY
+7 SY
-16 EEPQGRRSGGHAT
+16 GGPQA
-29 SSTLSPDGITTTTRR
+29 RR
-44 PTNFK
+44 PSGPGTGPSLTIDAANRPSGSRPGANFK

-55 RPERERVDRN
+55 RPERERIDRN
-65 HPQYH
+65 HPQYF
-70 YRNAT
+70 YRNVT
-75 QNLDGSTIR
+75 QNLDGSNIK
-84 VQASTTGTD
+84 VQASTTGND
-93 PTGTP
+93 PSAPMNRAT
-98 LGRTGGVRRGKSV
+98 GVRRGKSV

-119 GQPRLKAKSS
+119 EGLRARPKPQ
-129 TPKRKAFVDIK
+129 PKRRLEVKNP
-140 GLKKQ
+140 LKNTT
-145 SREWP
+145 REWP
-150 SKWIVYYN
+150 SSWIMYYN

-169 KSCGMHT
+169 RSCGMHT
-176 KEIQRAWR
+176 HEIQKAWR
-184 EKIALVSII
+184 EKIALVSLVIL
-193 IVMVMAV
+193 MVLAV
-200 AFLTFGLQQAL
+200 AFLTFGLQKAL
-211 CRDNQTGKFVAGSR
+211 CKDESTGKFVAGS
-225 PLNVIING
+225 PDTATGMIVNG
-233 KGYYFSANANA
+233 MGYYFNSKDEGGA
-244 TGGVV
+244 GVV
-249 WMHPSINK
+249 WTHPAIATN
-257 DISNEPVDIMNV
+257 ISSERVDIMSD
-269 PVYGAKGMD
+269 PTFGASGKD
-278 ASFLFQDPAGGAC
+278 ASFLFQNPTGGAC
-291 DKFIRRSTPAAAG
+291 SDLITRIAPPDVEG
-304 DIQANYY
+304 DYY
-311 FPCKMRS
+311 FPCKLRD
-318 IDGLTTVDPTPDKS
+318 IFGTTPPNMSVDR
-332 GAACH
+332 GIIGCH
-337 APANDRSFWASLK
+337 TKVRGQWNAL
-350 ARSADAPAYYTWD
+350 ARSAPIAPAYYTWE
-363 NITSTDRRLFAYDGD
+363 NITRGDRNLFAFDGD

-383 ILKWIKTDFTLDDG
+383 ILKWIKTDQFTVSDSIAAL
-397 ILAIRNGSIPV
+397 RNGSIPL
-408 QRDLSFLF
+408 QRDLTFLF
-416 TQKKMTAL
+416 AKSKMSNL
-424 GACLKQIARVGAM
+424 GACVKQIARVGAM
-437 DSKTIGCMTSD
+437 DSKTIGCMTAD

-503 DINRPA
+503 DINKPA
-509 FNNSKR
+509 FANTKR
-515 QTFFPTTSRFT
+515 QTLFPTTSRFT
-526 PSGSSSVLNT
+526 PTTGSNTGSSSALAS
-536 PSLGQPSAR
+536 PSLGTPSAR
-545 PLSTFNRPTS
+545 PLSTFNRPIS

-565 PSANPAFLSPSS
+565 PGVNPAYLSASS
-577 TSLNRASYFNQPLGP
+577 SSLNRASYFNGPLGP

-604 GAMRPSSIA
+604 SALRPSSVA
-613 SFSGLRQMSRR
+613 SFGGMRNNSRR

-629 STATQPSNCPLPTS
+629 SNATQPSNCPLPIS
-643 PFVIQQPPV
+643 PFAVQQPPV
-652 TYQPFNFPLIHTM
+652 SFQPFNFPLIHTM

-717 CLSMMHDDL
+717 CLSMMQDDL
-726 IPRDD
+726 VPRDD
-731 VMAHSYVAIADGT
+731 VIAHSYVAIADGT

-757 KYDDETVPD
+757 KYDDETVPN
-766 KKLQKRVP
+766 KQLQKRVP
-774 ICLIVKVGGPTEQN
+774 MCVIVKVGGPTEQN

-805 SFLQHV
+805 GFLQHV

-824 FNTIWRVTGVAP
+824 FNTIWRIAGVPA

-927 GPNGYWVPILAN
+927 GSNGYWVPILAN

-1025 GTFCFSMQFIIFMEL
+1025 GTFCFSMQFVIFMEL

-1050 SFTIYLVT
+1050 SFTIYLVVL
-1058 ISIYRAVS
+1058 SIYAAIA
-1066 HNESIPDTT
+1066 NDTSIDTK

-1174 AAILAGLPAPQFLQV
+1174 AAILAGLPTPQFMV
-1189 SDSGED
+1189 SDSGEEW
-1195 YGMLGGGQGG
+1195 LNGQ
-1205 MVREEDLSDESSNSR
+1205 VKEEELSDGSSNSR
-1220 KTGDSAKPFAINRH
+1220 KTSDSAQPFASPRH
-1234 LTQTSTGS
+1234 TPQGS
-1242 SMNSSGGYTLT
+1242 ETRRYTLS
-1253 DPGFPGGPS
+1253 DPPAAV
-1262 MDSIPLLNMHAP
+1262 DSIPLLNMHAP

-1287 YNPYAGG
+1287 YSPYGPSG
-1294 SPGADARRMSTFMP
+1294 YGNIDNGANNNRMSTFTPPMMP
-1308 PQSRQFTSSPKLSSN
+1308 HPTRQYTSSPKLSSN
-1323 LVTSN
+1323 LASSN

-1333 PPPGAR
+1333 PAPGGPR
-1339 LASID
+1339 LNSID
-1344 TKAGPSPMMMMAA
+1344 TRAPSPLPPV
-1357 GAARAGSS
+1357 GGF
-1365 VPSQMMSGSGQ
+1365 
-1376 GPVSQPSSG
+1376 GPQRTDS
-1385 VGASPMRYPSEG
+1385 
-1397 STSSQ
+1397 

>member
-1 MDSAYQ
+1 MNPAYQ
-7 DVEAQNVSY
+7 DVENPGISY
-16 EEPQGRRSGGHAT
+16 EEPQGRRRSGVGAT
-29 SSTLSPDGITTTTRR
+29 SSLSAETTRR

-55 RPERERVDRN
+55 RPERERIDRN
-65 HPQYH
+65 HPQYY

-75 QNLDGSTIR
+75 QNLDGSNIR
-84 VQASTTGTD
+84 VQASSTGTD
-93 PTGTP
+93 PTGAP

-119 GQPRLKAKSS
+119 GQPRTKPKPAESQKRIVDLTSLKN
-129 TPKRKAFVDIK
+129 P
-140 GLKKQ
+140 LKKE
-145 SREWP
+145 SRTWP
-150 SKWIVYYN
+150 SKWVIYYN
-158 AITCCFPAALL
+158 AVTCCFPATLL
-169 KSCGMHT
+169 KTCGMHT
-176 KEIQRAWR
+176 AEIQRAWR
-184 EKIALVSII
+184 EKIALVSL
-193 IVMVMAV
+193 IVIMVCAV

-211 CRDNQTGKFVAGSR
+211 CRDEQTGKFVAGSR
-225 PLNVIING
+225 GLDVIVDG
-233 KGYYFSANANA
+233 MGYYFNAQP
-244 TGGVV
+244 GGDGQV
-249 WMHPSINK
+249 WMHPSLDKN
-257 DISNEPVDIMNV
+257 ISDEPVDIMNV
-269 PVYGAKGMD
+269 PTSPAKGMD
-278 ASFLFQDPAGGAC
+278 ASFLFQEQAGGAC
-291 DKFIRRSTPAAAG
+291 EGIITRTSPASAT
-304 DIQANYY
+304 DSQANLY
-311 FPCKMRS
+311 FPCKMRPV
-318 IDGLTTVDPTPDKS
+318 DGSLQPDLTVDKS
-332 GAACH
+332 LAACH
-337 APANDRSFWASLK
+337 LPQADRVKWAALK
-350 ARSADAPAYYTWD
+350 SQHNAPAYYTWG
-363 NITSTDRRLFAYDGD
+363 NISNTDRRLFAYDGD

-383 ILKWIKTDFTLDDG
+383 ILRWIKVDFALDDAL
-397 ILAIRNGSIPV
+397 LALRNGSIELR
-408 QRDLSFLF
+408 RDLSFMF
-416 TQKKMTAL
+416 VQKKMTKVGL
-424 GACLKQIARVGAM
+424 CLKQIARVGAM

-509 FNNSKR
+509 FSNSKR

-526 PSGSSSVLNT
+526 PTGSAAGSSSALGT
-536 PSLGQPSAR
+536 PSLGQPSSR

-565 PSANPAFLSPSS
+565 PGANAAFLTASNS
-577 TSLNRASYFNQPLGP
+577 SLNRASYFNGPLGP

-604 GAMRPSSIA
+604 NPMRPSSVA
-613 SFSGLRQMSRR
+613 SFGGVRNHSRR
-624 SSTSS
+624 SSTSE
-629 STATQPSNCPLPTS
+629 STTTQQQPSNCPLPVS
-643 PFVIQQPPV
+643 PFMVQQPPV
-652 TYQPFNFPLIHTM
+652 SYQPFNFPLIHTM

-702 GMIIGAGNNMSTPDI
+702 GMIIGAGNNMSTPEI

-726 IPRDD
+726 TPRDD

-774 ICLIVKVGGPTEQN
+774 MCLIVKVGGPTEQN
-788 MPKPGNRGKRDS
+788 QPKPGNRGKRDS

-1013 NLMELVLVRDLC
+1013 NLLELVLVRDLC
-1025 GTFCFSMQFIIFMEL
+1025 GTFCFSMQFVIFMEL

-1058 ISIYRAVS
+1058 ISIIKAITHS
-1066 HNESIPDTT
+1066 DKIPDTT

-1088 AVLIVMTSRKMVYVG
+1088 AVLIVMTSRKLVYVG

-1141 VAGAD
+1141 VAGND

-1174 AAILAGLPAPQFLQV
+1174 AAVLAGLPTPQFLV

-1195 YGMLGGGQGG
+1195 WVPQ
-1205 MVREEDLSDESSNSR
+1205 VREEDLSDESSNSR
-1220 KTGDSAKPFAINRH
+1220 KTSDSGQPFTGGRH
-1234 LTQTSTGS
+1234 AAQMSSGS
-1242 SMNSSGGYTLT
+1242 NGGGYTLT
-1253 DPGFPGGPS
+1253 DPGFAGVPGAPGPAGV
-1262 MDSIPLLNMHAP
+1262 MDAIPLLNMHIP
-1274 APGGTIGRQRVSQ
+1274 TPGGTIGRQRVSQ
-1287 YNPYAGG
+1287 YNPYTGAG
-1294 SPGADARRMSTFMP
+1294 DRMSASFSP
-1308 PQSRQFTSSPKLSSN
+1308 PRHYTSSPKLSSN
-1323 LVTSN
+1323 LASSS

-1333 PPPGAR
+1333 PPPGGPR
-1339 LASID
+1339 LSSID
-1344 TKAGPSPMMMMAA
+1344 TRAPSPMLMMAA
-1357 GAARAGSS
+1357 GAAANDSS
-1365 VPSQMMSGSGQ
+1365 VPRPPADS
-1376 GPVSQPSSG
+1376 
-1385 VGASPMRYPSEG
+1385 R
-1397 STSSQ
+1397 

>member
-1 MDSAYQ
+1 MDRHQ
-7 DVEAQNVSY
+7 EQPAQGLSY
-16 EEPQGRRSGGHAT
+16 EEPHVRRQNGNGANSG
-29 SSTLSPDGITTTTRR
+29 LSVDTTRK

-49 RQKSLV
+49 RQKSLI
-55 RPERERVDRN
+55 RPDRERIDKN
-65 HPQYH
+65 HPQYY

-75 QNLDGSTIR
+75 QNLDGSGIR
-84 VQASTTGTD
+84 VQASTTGID
-93 PTGTP
+93 PTGATP
-98 LGRTGGVRRGKSV
+98 VPRAGGVRRGKSV
-111 LGREPEKP
+111 LGREIEKP
-119 GQPRLKAKSS
+119 GQRPKVKASDS
-129 TPKRKAFVDIK
+129 KRKIVDIK
-140 GLKKQ
+140 NPLKKKTK
-145 SREWP
+145 ECP
-150 SKWIVYYN
+150 SPWIVYFN
-158 AITCCFPAALL
+158 AVTCCFPAALL

-176 KEIQRAWR
+176 AEIQSAWR
-184 EKIALVSII
+184 EKIALVSL
-193 IVMVMAV
+193 IVLMVGAV
-200 AFLTFGLQQAL
+200 AFLTFGLQAAL
-211 CRDNQTGKFVAGSR
+211 CHDDNSGKYQADTQ
-225 PLNVIING
+225 PENVVING
-233 KGYYFSANANA
+233 MGYYFSA
-244 TGGVV
+244 TGGGGARV
-249 WMHPSINK
+249 WTHPPINMN
-257 DISNEPVDIMNV
+257 IGERIDIMND
-269 PVYGAKGMD
+269 PTYGAKGKD
-278 ASFLFQDPAGGAC
+278 ASFLFQAPVGGAC
-291 DKFIRRSTPAAAG
+291 EGLITRIAPLPPSG
-304 DIQANYY
+304 DVTGNYY
-311 FPCKMRS
+311 FPCVMRS
-318 IDGLTTVDPTPDKS
+318 VNTPLNVTNDITGL
-332 GAACH
+332 GCH
-337 APANDRSFWASLK
+337 INDRDAWNKL
-350 ARSADAPAYYTWD
+350 SAGSNSAIYYTWD
-363 NITSTDRRLFAYDGD
+363 QISNDQRLLFAYDGD
-378 VIDAD
+378 VIDAEV
-383 ILKWIKTDFTLDDG
+383 LKWIKPSEFQVDPRIDELRKG
-397 ILAIRNGSIPV
+397 VIPL
-408 QRDLSFLF
+408 QRDLSYMFV
-416 TQKKMTAL
+416 QRKMTDV
-424 GACLKQIARVGAM
+424 GACVKQIARIGAM
-437 DSKTIGCMTSD
+437 DSKTIGCFTSD

-467 LAVFFGWFLSHRLGG
+467 LAVFFGWFLSHKLGG

-509 FNNSKR
+509 FNSNKR

-526 PSGSSSVLNT
+526 PSIAAAGGSSNALAT
-536 PSLGQPSAR
+536 PSLGTPSAR

-555 VFKPYTPPGS
+555 VFKTFNTPPGS
-565 PSANPAFLSPSS
+565 PGMNPAFLSASNS
-577 TSLNRASYFNQPLGP
+577 SLNRPSYQQGI

-604 GAMRPSSIA
+604 NAMRPSSIA
-613 SFSGLRQMSRR
+613 SFGGLRNMSRR
-624 SSTSS
+624 SSTTSS
-629 STATQPSNCPLPTS
+629 STTQPVSNCPLPVS
-643 PFVIQQPPV
+643 PFVISQPPV
-652 TYQPFNFPLIHTM
+652 SYQPFNFPLIHTM

-717 CLSMMHDDL
+717 CLSMIQDD
-726 IPRDD
+726 IVPRDD
-731 VMAHSYVAIADGT
+731 VIAHSYVAIADGT

-774 ICLIVKVGGPTEQN
+774 MCLIVKVGGPTEQN
-788 MPKPGNRGKRDS
+788 LPKPGNRGKRDS

-805 SFLQHV
+805 GFLQHV

-824 FNTIWRVTGVAP
+824 FNTIWRLTGVAP

-860 AAMAHDHEIMGL
+860 AAMAQDHDIMGL

-983 VPQAI
+983 IPTAI

-1013 NLMELVLVRDLC
+1013 NLLELVLVRDLC
-1025 GTFCFSMQFIIFMEL
+1025 GTFCFSMQFVIFMEL

-1058 ISIYRAVS
+1058 ISIYKAIF
-1066 HNESIPDTT
+1066 HDPKIPDTT
-1075 VPLLLLAAILGLP
+1075 LPLLLLAAILGLP
-1088 AVLIVMTSRKMVYVG
+1088 AVLIVMTSRKLIYVS
-1103 WMMVYLCSIFV
+1103 WMMVYLCSLFV

-1163 WGEWERERRQK
+1163 WGEWERERRSK
-1174 AAILAGLPAPQFLQV
+1174 AAILAGLPVPNFMV

-1195 YGMLGGGQGG
+1195 WSSQ
-1205 MVREEDLSDESSNSR
+1205 VREEELSDESSGSR
-1220 KTGDSAKPFAINRH
+1220 RTTDSAMPFAMSRH
-1234 LTQTSTGS
+1234 TTQGS
-1242 SMNSSGGYTLT
+1242 SGSMGGYSLS
-1253 DPGFPGGPS
+1253 DPGYGSYPTGPAQ
-1262 MDSIPLLNMHAP
+1262 DSIPLLNMHAP

-1287 YNPYAGG
+1287 YNNNPFMTN
-1294 SPGADARRMSTFMP
+1294 SDRMSTFAP
-1308 PQSRQFTSSPKLSSN
+1308 PQVRQYTSSPKLSSN
-1323 LVTSN
+1323 LATSS

-1339 LASID
+1339 LNSID
-1344 TKAGPSPMMMMAA
+1344 TRAPSPLLAMAA
-1357 GAARAGSS
+1357 GSANANASSNANIPRTGSPLPRS
-1365 VPSQMMSGSGQ
+1365 DS
-1376 GPVSQPSSG
+1376 
-1385 VGASPMRYPSEG
+1385 
-1397 STSSQ
+1397 